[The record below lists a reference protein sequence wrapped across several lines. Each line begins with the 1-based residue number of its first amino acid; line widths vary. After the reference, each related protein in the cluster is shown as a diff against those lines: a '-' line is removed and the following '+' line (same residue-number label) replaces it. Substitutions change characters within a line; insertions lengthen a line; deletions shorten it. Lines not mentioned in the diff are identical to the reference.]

1 MWAFGVRHWTEKHW
15 RRVVFS
21 DECKL
26 NCSGS
31 DGRQYCWRRKGDAYQ
46 ARYTQKSWKSEDRHL
61 MVWGCISEH
70 GVGRLIRIT
79 GTMRARDYVRIL
91 HDGLLGTFR
100 DRHMSQGHYIF
111 QHDNDP
117 KHQAKLTR
125 AWLRD
130 HHLLVLP
137 WPPKSPDMNLIEH
150 VWDYLKNRVK
160 ARCPQP
166 TSLERLW
173 EVTQEEWY
181 AIPDSFIAKLY
192 RNMPKRIVALRDVR
206 GGNTSY

>member
-1 MWAFGVRHWTEKHW
+1 
-15 RRVVFS
+15 
-21 DECKL
+21 
-26 NCSGS
+26 
-31 DGRQYCWRRKGDAYQ
+31 
-46 ARYTQKSWKSEDRHL
+46 
-61 MVWGCISEH
+61 
-70 GVGRLIRIT
+70 
-79 GTMRARDYVRIL
+79 
-91 HDGLLGTFR
+91 
-100 DRHMSQGHYIF
+100 
-111 QHDNDP
+111 
-117 KHQAKLTR
+117 
-125 AWLRD
+125 
-130 HHLLVLP
+130 
-137 WPPKSPDMNLIEH
+137 MNLIEH